1 MGERCKV
8 VFFLLCYKFFQ
19 CHRSRSPPAPEGVTT
34 HIVFEARLRPLGLWV
49 SGAKW
54 LLFLHTAVPQ
64 YYGMKGV
71 SLLIVVFIWDFKGR

>member
-1 MGERCKV
+1 LPLRT
-8 VFFLLCYKFFQ
+8 
-19 CHRSRSPPAPEGVTT
+19 PAPEGVTT

-71 SLLIVVFIWDFKGR
+71 SIIIPIITTKCFVFAIFFDLMFY